1 MATFTIGKKD
11 WNKIINYA
19 RARYTSEK
27 DEIGGMAV
35 VNPVPNED
43 TYLISHPTILKQETS
58 GGNCVLDKEAL
69 AAYYVDMALKHGNDV
84 QFMWWH
90 SHGNMGAFWSGTDT
104 KTMDEY
110 ASGAWSVFLVVNI
123 KEEYKFRIMAW
134 KPQQMYI
141 DTDLEILG
149 VTEKKIPNSITKE
162 VEEQC
167 STRVWSTVKP
177 GKSNGKQ
184 TSLLDTN
191 VYGDDFGIYGGYNG
205 YNEYPHVGETLTK
218 YNGRSWACSAI
229 DELND
234 NYMDGTLQ
242 YKDYV
247 EAISD
252 LNGELVKVKSTI
264 RVHCESEG
272 MLFHAAQHKYPY
284 QFLEDIAVKETQWQ
298 LT

>member
-19 RARYTSEK
+19 RARYASEK

-90 SHGNMGAFWSGTDT
+90 SHGDMKAFWSGTDT
-104 KTMDEY
+104 STMDEY
-110 ASGAWSVFLVVNI
+110 ASGTWSVFLVVNI

-134 KPQQMYI
+134 QPQQMYI

-149 VTEKKIPNSITKE
+149 VTEKKIPDSITKE

-167 STRVWSTVKP
+167 STRVWSTGKPVKK
-177 GKSNGKQ
+177 GVQ
-184 TSLLDTN
+184 TSLYSDA
-191 VYGDDFGIYGGYNG
+191 DDFGIYGGYNG
-205 YNEYPHVGETLTK
+205 YTDIMYPHTDQTLTA
-218 YNGRSWACSAI
+218 YNGRSWACSAV

-234 NYMDGTLQ
+234 GYMDGTLP

-247 EAISD
+247 QAISD

-284 QFLEDIAVKETQWQ
+284 QFLEDIAAKETQWQ